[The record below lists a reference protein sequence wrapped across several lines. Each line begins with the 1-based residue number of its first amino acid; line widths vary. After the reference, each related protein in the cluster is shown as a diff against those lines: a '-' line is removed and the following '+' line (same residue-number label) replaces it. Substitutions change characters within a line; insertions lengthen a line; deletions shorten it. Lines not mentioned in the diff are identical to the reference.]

1 MLYGHHASAA
11 RPDSFTSGDIAPSL
25 AAAAAYFIV
34 NDALVAYAIALRVR
48 SSLWRAMVDDFCY
61 QAVSNAALLAL
72 GPFVAVAVDRSVW
85 MILLL
90 LPPLVALYKSASMS
104 LEKEHASLHDPLTGL
119 PNRKLLVE
127 RVAEHLDDARRT
139 GDPLAL
145 CLLDLDRFKEVNDTL
160 GHPVGD
166 RLLQAV
172 GARLRDVVR
181 PEDVVARLGGDEFA
195 LLLPAIAG
203 LADAQEVAGRVA
215 AALREPFHVDGMRF
229 DLEAS
234 IGIAMHPEH
243 AADFES
249 LLRRADI
256 AMYVAKEARAG
267 VRTYDPSQ
275 DRNSTARLML
285 LGELRRALD
294 RGELELHYQPKADLR
309 DRRIVGVEALVRWR
323 HPDRGL
329 VPPDDFV
336 PLAEQSGLMR
346 ELTAFVVEAAVRQ
359 VAAWRRS
366 GLDLPVAVNI
376 SVRDLHDVG
385 FTRHLAA
392 SCAQWGVPTSALQ
405 LEVTENVLLHD
416 ADRAAVVLRELA
428 TMGVALS
435 LDDFGTGYSSL
446 AHLKRLPVSEIK
458 IDRSFVLRMDAD
470 PDDAAIVR
478 SIVDLA
484 DALGLRVVAEGVETA
499 AAWATLAEMGC
510 PVVQGYFVAPPM
522 SAPRLTAWLA
532 RADVRP
538 APLARVEPDDDAA
551 DASRLD
557 ASSVR

>member
-1 MLYGHHASAA
+1 
-11 RPDSFTSGDIAPSL
+11 
-25 AAAAAYFIV
+25 
-34 NDALVAYAIALRVR
+34 
-48 SSLWRAMVDDFCY
+48 
-61 QAVSNAALLAL
+61 
-72 GPFVAVAVDRSVW
+72 
-85 MILLL
+85 
-90 LPPLVALYKSASMS
+90 
-104 LEKEHASLHDPLTGL
+104 
-119 PNRKLLVE
+119 
-127 RVAEHLDDARRT
+127 
-139 GDPLAL
+139 
-145 CLLDLDRFKEVNDTL
+145 
-160 GHPVGD
+160 
-166 RLLQAV
+166 
-172 GARLRDVVR
+172 
-181 PEDVVARLGGDEFA
+181 
-195 LLLPAIAG
+195 
-203 LADAQEVAGRVA
+203 
-215 AALREPFHVDGMRF
+215 
-229 DLEAS
+229 
-234 IGIAMHPEH
+234 
-243 AADFES
+243 
-249 LLRRADI
+249 
-256 AMYVAKEARAG
+256 MYVAKEARAG

-359 VAAWRRS
+359 VATWRRS
-366 GLDLPVAVNI
+366 GLALPVAVNI

-510 PVVQGYFVAPPM
+510 PIVQGYFVAPPM
-522 SAPRLTAWLA
+522 SASRLTAWLA

-538 APLARVEPDDDAA
+538 APLDPVEPVEDAA
-551 DASRLD
+551 QASRLD
-557 ASSVR
+557 ASSLR